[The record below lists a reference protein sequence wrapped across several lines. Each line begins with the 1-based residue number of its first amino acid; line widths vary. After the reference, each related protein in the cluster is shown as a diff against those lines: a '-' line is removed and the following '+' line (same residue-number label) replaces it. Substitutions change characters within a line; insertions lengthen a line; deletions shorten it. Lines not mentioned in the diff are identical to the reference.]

1 MNLGN
6 RQTLDLMNELKYFT
20 GAHTSHQF
28 EGDLI
33 LFKSGEVGDAIPA
46 LAWELI
52 RRGALQKVK
61 VILEQSREIS
71 HIWLCNSAGYQFTN

>member
-6 RQTLDLMNELKYFT
+6 RESTDLIHELKYFT
-20 GAHTSHQF
+20 GAHTTHQI

-33 LFKSGEVGDAIPA
+33 LFKAGEVGEAIPA

-52 RRGALQKVK
+52 QRGALQKVK
-61 VILEQSREIS
+61 VILEQSKEVS
-71 HIWLCNSAGYQFTN
+71 HIWLCNSAGYQFTH